1 MVTMENDDIG
11 TMLALLERLNKHRLP
26 RALELKT
33 RVDGGAR
40 LEDHDIEF
48 LERAFEDAQRARG
61 FIVRHPDLQ
70 NLAARVI
77 RLYHDITTR
86 ALENEQKYAAEN
98 AKRHP

>member
-1 MVTMENDDIG
+1 MESKDMG
-11 TMLALLERLNKHRLP
+11 TMLALLERLNKYRLP

-40 LEDHDIEF
+40 LEEHDIEF

-61 FIVRHPDLQ
+61 LIVRHPDLH

-77 RLYHDITTR
+77 RLYHDITTK
-86 ALENEQKYAAEN
+86 ALENEQKYAAKN
-98 AKRHP
+98 AERHP